1 RDSVFSEWVAH
12 MHDANLILESK
23 PDIHLDDDHLRNNIR
38 ILMNNDLLL
47 EYNMVNGDALGKLNS
62 IEDLDK
68 WILAITHM
76 DDGICAKHER
86 EHHQYLNHLAGIK
99 KEPRRPLYAPNPTS
113 NATPSTN
120 FKQNYTLKLN
130 DNECSLLAAND
141 GCNNCRQLWI
151 GKDHA
156 CKYKNSALPYGL
168 VPKITRDYIKLKRV
182 RLNKPAPTATKS
194 LTTRITAIIEDSSN
208 EDIPMYDTDNAMT

>member
-1 RDSVFSEWVAH
+1 MFLKWVAH

-23 PDIHLDDDHLRNNIR
+23 PDIHLDDEHLRNNIC

-47 EYNMVNGDALGKLNS
+47 EYNTVNGNVPSKLNS
-62 IEDLDK
+62 IEDLNK

-76 DDGICAKHER
+76 DNGICTKHKHER
-86 EHHQYLNHLAGIK
+86 RQYLDHLADFK
-99 KEPRRPLYAPNPTS
+99 KEPRRPLYAPNSLSGTTS
-113 NATPSTN
+113 CTN
-120 FKQNYTLKLN
+120 FKRNYALKLK
-130 DNECSLLAAND
+130 DEQQMLLTTNN

-168 VPKITRDYIKLKRV
+168 VPEITSNYVKLECA
-182 RLNKPAPTATKS
+182 RLNKPTASAMKLAMTC
-194 LTTRITAIIEDSSN
+194 IAAIIEDSSN
-208 EDIPMYDTDNAMT
+208 DDTPMYDANDFADYAD